1 MEGTKKNRNKN
12 RTFGAVAGSAC
23 MGCTAIIYLEAH
35 VLDVWLLLV
44 GIIFL
49 TVAALIPVLLYPLRT
64 GLETLGR
71 WMGIANSYLLLTV
84 IYVLLFV
91 PLNIIFKLSGKDS
104 LKLKNDKWATSYWI
118 ESVKQGDSS
127 MKNQY

>member
-23 MGCTAIIYLEAH
+23 LGCTTIIYLEAH
-35 VLDVWLLLV
+35 VLNVWLLLA
-44 GIIFL
+44 GIIIL
-49 TVAALIPVLLYPLRT
+49 PVAVFIPVLLYPLRT

-71 WMGIANSYLLLTV
+71 WMGIANTYLLLTV

-104 LKLKNDKWATSYWI
+104 LKLKKDKWATSYWI